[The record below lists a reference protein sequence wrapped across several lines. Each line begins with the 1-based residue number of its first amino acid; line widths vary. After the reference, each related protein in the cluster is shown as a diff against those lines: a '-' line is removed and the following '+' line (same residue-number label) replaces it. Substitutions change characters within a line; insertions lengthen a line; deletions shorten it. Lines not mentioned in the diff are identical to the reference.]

1 MADWNDLRVA
11 QGLPAVREQLMRAVE
26 AANDEPSYPTG
37 SLAASNDQNPD
48 EGRKPDVGYE
58 PPQDHDAE
66 LDALMERLRFTDKGA
81 IKPELSNAYEIFK
94 HHPVWKGML
103 AFNEFTREVDKL
115 RAPPFPNGEAG
126 AWRDADA
133 GHALV
138 WLQQKMSMG
147 LGHVP
152 TADKAAMTVAD
163 EFRYHPV
170 RQFLERLPAWDGN
183 SRLGRLM
190 PDVFGADETAYTE
203 HLGKAMLVSAV
214 ARIMDSGCK
223 VDEMIILEGGQGL
236 GKSTCI
242 RQLFGAEWYVE
253 LSEAPDNKDFF
264 LTIQGAW
271 AVEIG
276 ELQSFSKANITMV
289 KMAITRR
296 DDKFRPPYA
305 VRPISHPR
313 QCIFIGTTNATEY
326 LIDSTG
332 ARRFLPVACRKA
344 DVGYIEQWRIQLW
357 AEALREYRKGFRW
370 WDVPKSEA
378 EDEQDQRYLEDPW
391 EERIHDYLE
400 GHAPANAYPDW
411 RNGGARGEPVNKVTT
426 RELMENALRLDV
438 GRQGMQEQRR
448 VGNVMRHL
456 GWMKQKQQRSA
467 LTGQRIRPYLRPGA
481 DPDAEK

>member
-1 MADWNDLRVA
+1 MIDWNDLHVA
-11 QGLPAVREQLMRAVE
+11 EGLDAVRQQLFAAVE
-26 AANDEPSYPTG
+26 AANDSALYPTE
-37 SLAASNDQNPD
+37 SLAAGEVELPV
-48 EGRKPDVGYE
+48 GRKPEDGVQAD
-58 PPQDHDAE
+58 PVD
-66 LDALMERLRFTDKGA
+66 LMDRLRFTEKGA

-94 HHPVWKGML
+94 HHPDWKGML

-138 WLQQKMSMG
+138 WLQQKMGMG
-147 LGHVP
+147 MGHVP

-163 EFRYHPV
+163 EYRYHPV
-170 RQFLERLPAWDGN
+170 RNFLEQLPSWDGVD
-183 SRLGRLM
+183 RLTGLM
-190 PDVFGADETAYTE
+190 PSVFGSDATEYTA

-214 ARIMDSGCK
+214 ARIIDPGCK
-223 VDEMIILEGGQGL
+223 VDEMVILEGGQGL

-242 RQLFGAEWYVE
+242 RQLFGAQWYVE

-344 DVGYIEQWRIQLW
+344 DVGYIEQWRVQLW
-357 AEALREYRKGFRW
+357 AEAFKRYRDGFKW
-370 WDVPKSEA
+370 WDVPKGEA
-378 EDEQDQRYLEDPW
+378 EQEQDQRYLEDPW
-391 EERIHDYLE
+391 EERICDYLD
-400 GHAPANAYPDW
+400 GRAQANAYPVW
-411 RNGGARGEPVNKVTT
+411 RSGQARSEAINKVTT

-448 VGNVMRHL
+448 VGNIMRHL
-456 GWMKQKQQRSA
+456 GWLKQKQQRSS

-481 DPDAEK
+481 DPEVEK

>member
-1 MADWNDLRVA
+1 MADWNDLHVA
-11 QGLPAVREQLMRAVE
+11 LGLDAVRRQLSRGFE
-26 AANDEPSYPTG
+26 AANAASYPTE
-37 SLAASNDQNPD
+37 SLAAGGEIPT
-48 EGRKPDVGYE
+48 EGRKPGDGVE
-58 PPQDHDAE
+58 AE
-66 LDALMERLRFTDKGA
+66 SDEVPDDLLGRLRFTDKGA

-94 HHPVWKGML
+94 HHPAWKGML

-115 RAPPFPNGEAG
+115 RSPPFPNGEAG

-138 WLQQKMSMG
+138 WLQQKMNMG
-147 LGHVP
+147 MGHVP

-163 EFRYHPV
+163 EHRYHPV
-170 RQFLERLPAWDGN
+170 RDFLEQLPEWDGQ
-183 SRLGRLM
+183 SRLADLM
-190 PDVFGADETAYTE
+190 PRVFGSERSDYTA
-203 HLGKAMLVSAV
+203 HIGIAMLVSAV
-214 ARIMDSGCK
+214 ARIFDPGCK

-236 GKSTCI
+236 GKSTCV
-242 RQLFGAEWYVE
+242 RELFGARWYVE

-313 QCIFIGTTNATEY
+313 QCIFVGTTNANEY

-332 ARRFLPVACRKA
+332 ARRFLPVTCRKA
-344 DVGYIEQWRIQLW
+344 DVRYIAQWRLQLW
-357 AEALREYRKGFRW
+357 AEAVRRYRDGFRW
-370 WDVPKSEA
+370 WEVPKGEA
-378 EDEQDQRYLEDPW
+378 EAEQDQRYLEDPW
-391 EERIHDYLE
+391 EERIGDYLD
-400 GHAPANAYPDW
+400 GQAPANAYPDW
-411 RNGGARGEPVNKVTT
+411 RNGGARAETINKVTT

-438 GRQGMQEQRR
+438 GRQGPQEQRR
-448 VGNVMRHL
+448 VGNIMRHL
-456 GWMKQKQQRSA
+456 GWAKQKLQRVPG
-467 LTGQRIRPYLRPGA
+467 TDRRIRPYLRPGA
-481 DPDAEK
+481 DPDTRI